1 MMQRLVN
8 NEAPPIYGGVLVI
21 YMALITSSNTFFA
34 LQVGTTEC
42 DTSAFG
48 FCCKRILWNL
58 RLNCKH
64 KQEVLRHG

>member
-1 MMQRLVN
+1 MMQCLVN
-8 NEAPPIYGGVLVI
+8 NEAPPIYGGARVI

-48 FCCKRILWNL
+48 FCCKRIL
-58 RLNCKH
+58 
-64 KQEVLRHG
+64 